1 MGEIDTAHAHRRM
14 DAHAKN
20 VFLRRWRPGVN
31 RRPKTDKPRTKRELR
46 KAQYAEVQA
55 RLAKRPK
62 LAAKFV
68 LSGDWRSASGAEPP
82 RPAGTLDYWK
92 AISETPSG
100 PDHRPVPPVVKH
112 WSLLNPVLSTDV
124 TREIRKM
131 RGSAAGIDGLDVSVI
146 AAWPPAAIAGY
157 LNVILAIGQL
167 PGQHCISR
175 TTLIPKVPTSQS
187 PSQYRPIA
195 VANVLPRML
204 NRVLAPRWSRCCPSA
219 RFQFGF
225 QERDGT
231 AETTG
236 LLHGILRYAVTTP
249 KSVAVAVLDVSKAFD
264 SVNHETIL
272 RAAAAGGAPP
282 PLLSFLDSTYSRLTT
297 LISDTEVKCLRGVR
311 QGDPLSPLLFSLA
324 LSEAL
329 AYSNRQLG
337 MDIANTTV
345 DTIAYADDLVIFAES
360 PFRLQERLDGLAA
373 GLSHAGMV
381 LNPAKCL
388 TFYVQA
394 LGKAKSS
401 CLSPC
406 TVGIGGEPLR
416 VLGPTESFTYL
427 GVPFSYRGKQPI
439 RHRPL
444 LHGML
449 TEISQAPLKPHQRI
463 TLLKRHCVPKLMHG
477 LVLGSVYRQ
486 TLKRLDVQIRQAVR
500 TWLRL
505 PADTP
510 TAFFY
515 ARLTDGG
522 IGLPCLFTSI
532 PLMKRKRLDAQLSSA
547 EVAVRVVSALPV
559 AVATLHQASRPVL
572 INQTVINSKT
582 DAQQMW
588 KEQLHRSVDGRPLA
602 HIGTSACVHHWLSSP
617 DRLFP
622 WLYLRG
628 IQLRAGV
635 LSTKARRSRRKR
647 LSDTLCHGQ
656 CGQVETLPHILQ
668 SCQVTK
674 DARIWRHNSIIK
686 SAAAKMRR
694 NKTDVLLEP
703 HVPEGSSYCKP
714 NIVVCEKGAIHVI
727 DVAVAGEGYMD
738 RVYTGKVNRY
748 STAEIA
754 NNLRAIFGKPS
765 DYPVL
770 HKPAIFSSRGGILRS
785 SERHLKTVGL
795 TDYDISDLCVCA
807 IRGSLKA
814 YDVYTRGAG
823 GRRRQP
829 PTAMR
834 QKRECRL

>member
-1 MGEIDTAHAHRRM
+1 MSSGTRNQSIDEPFSVGRPTKDCKSTDDLKPIQDEDKNAKILGRGNDRVARETI
-14 DAHAKN
+14 DAWHTETTSI
-20 VFLRRWRPGVN
+20 N
-31 RRPKTDKPRTKRELR
+31 RCVALPAVHQALWTQLIERKSKRE
-46 KAQYAEVQA
+46 V
-55 RLAKRPK
+55 RPD
-62 LAAKFV
+62 V
-68 LSGDWRSASGAEPP
+68 
-82 RPAGTLDYWK
+82 
-92 AISETPSG
+92 
-100 PDHRPVPPVVKH
+100 
-112 WSLLNPVLSTDV
+112 NPNTGEL
-124 TREIRKM
+124 
-131 RGSAAGIDGLDVSVI
+131 
-146 AAWPPAAIAGY
+146 
-157 LNVILAIGQL
+157 
-167 PGQHCISR
+167 
-175 TTLIPKVPTSQS
+175 TT
-187 PSQYRPIA
+187 
-195 VANVLPRML
+195 
-204 NRVLAPRWSRCCPSA
+204 RCCPSA

-231 AETTG
+231 AEATG

-249 KSVAVAVLDVSKAFD
+249 KWVAVAVLDVSKAFD

-282 PLLSFLDSTYSRLTT
+282 PLLSFLDSTYSHLTT

-337 MDIANTTV
+337 IDIANTTV

-360 PFRLQERLDGLAA
+360 PFRLQERLDGLAT

-406 TVGIGGEPLR
+406 SVCIGGEPLR
-416 VLGPTESFTYL
+416 VSGPTESFTYL
-427 GVPFSYRGKQPI
+427 GVPFTYRGKQPI

-444 LHGML
+444 LHEML

-463 TLLKRHCVPKLMHG
+463 TLLKRHCVPKLMHD

-486 TLKRLDVQIRQAVR
+486 TLKRLDVQIRQAVK

-522 IGLPCLFTSI
+522 IGLPCLSTSI

-572 INQTVINSKT
+572 INQTVINSKE
-582 DAQQMW
+582 DARQMW
-588 KEQLHRSVDGRPLA
+588 KEQLHRSADGRPLA
-602 HIGTSACVHHWLSSP
+602 HIGTSACVYHWLSSP

-628 IQLRAGV
+628 IQLRSDV
-635 LSTKARRSRRKR
+635 LST
-647 LSDTLCHGQ
+647 C
-656 CGQVETLPHILQ
+656 P
-668 SCQVTK
+668 
-674 DARIWRHNSIIK
+674 
-686 SAAAKMRR
+686 
-694 NKTDVLLEP
+694 
-703 HVPEGSSYCKP
+703 
-714 NIVVCEKGAIHVI
+714 
-727 DVAVAGEGYMD
+727 
-738 RVYTGKVNRY
+738 
-748 STAEIA
+748 
-754 NNLRAIFGKPS
+754 

-770 HKPAIFSSRGGILRS
+770 HKPAIFSSRGGILMS
-785 SERHLKTVGL
+785 SEKHLKSVGF

-823 GRRRQP
+823 GRRRQR
-829 PTAMR
+829 PTATR
-834 QKRECRL
+834 Q